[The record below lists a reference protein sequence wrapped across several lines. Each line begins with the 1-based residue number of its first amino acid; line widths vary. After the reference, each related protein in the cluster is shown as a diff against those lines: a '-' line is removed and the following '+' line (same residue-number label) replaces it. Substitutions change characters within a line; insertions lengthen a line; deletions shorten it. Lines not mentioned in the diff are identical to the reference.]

1 MPGVW
6 LSEITDDPEELIA
19 KSGTNGIYYE
29 PRSAC
34 GRFPNGSYHVTWLQ
48 NATFQDAKYAQQ
60 TSPQSTSLARHGERY
75 GLRSDT
81 LNAQEIHTKHRPD
94 VPLLLGQS
102 KKMYAIGPLPYSTT
116 KSAIHKLLKAWKWE
130 GRPIQPKGRSQDGTG
145 ITWAIQATEDPSH
158 WVFTLQHGDV
168 LVTKLK
174 EDKPVDMPAPYSIVA
189 SRKTLQHLQA
199 NATNAD
205 NVDPWLAYDP
215 WKQGNQ
221 PKASMQPGTPSLT
234 TSQLAA
240 IENNIEKKVLQAMST
255 RVPPPETDVNM
266 DSQALE
272 SRVQQLESHLHH
284 VQNVQTCVEAKVGQ
298 IEQQVHQVQISQH
311 GVESTIGQLQQ
322 KLDQQSHHMGRY
334 LDAKLAEQMDKI
346 EALLC
351 KRGRH
356 E

>member
-158 WVFTLQHGDV
+158 WVFTLP
-168 LVTKLK
+168 TWRC
-174 EDKPVDMPAPYSIVA
+174 A
-189 SRKTLQHLQA
+189 
-199 NATNAD
+199 
-205 NVDPWLAYDP
+205 
-215 WKQGNQ
+215 
-221 PKASMQPGTPSLT
+221 
-234 TSQLAA
+234 
-240 IENNIEKKVLQAMST
+240 
-255 RVPPPETDVNM
+255 
-266 DSQALE
+266 
-272 SRVQQLESHLHH
+272 
-284 VQNVQTCVEAKVGQ
+284 
-298 IEQQVHQVQISQH
+298 
-311 GVESTIGQLQQ
+311 
-322 KLDQQSHHMGRY
+322 
-334 LDAKLAEQMDKI
+334 
-346 EALLC
+346 
-351 KRGRH
+351 RH
-356 E
+356 